1 MAGLFN
7 WGKGL
12 LLGFLL
18 VIIYNNVINRL
29 FKFFMSKN
37 VWRKNFS
44 ISRSGFHMLAP
55 AIDDLYEYQDV
66 TIISKAIKEIFF
78 IQEDYECKAAYFP
91 VNQLRKLVND
101 TLDIIK
107 KDPKK
112 IDKIHKEAYEH
123 CDKYFSFAKKVS
135 KINFKKVSNKEL
147 ADIYKNLHFHQKIH
161 HGYAICT
168 TWFVDS
174 DGEDFSNYLLKTIK
188 KLVDKNKY
196 NISFAQV
203 FSDMTTPEKLT
214 MAIKEEVA
222 SLKILK
228 EINNDKKIKKI
239 FAEKSTEDI
248 LGLIKAKNKKIYTK
262 IISHYKKWRWVPFT
276 YIGPAYEIDFYLD
289 VWKGLIKEDFDYNN
303 RLEEIRIHGKK
314 TKEIK
319 LHHINKLSIG
329 DKEGNLYK
337 IASEVIHLKAYRK
350 DCFFYGMYVL
360 DMLLK
365 EIALRLHLSLK
376 QVRFMAYWEIP
387 NALKKGSFNEETLN
401 KRIKFSILYKKDSK
415 NYIYTGEKAKKFL
428 SNVKIE
434 KEKKILTNK
443 LSGTCACVGKA
454 KGRVRIINLPE
465 EMGKM
470 NEGDI
475 MVSHTTFPSL
485 VPAMKKASAIVTDDG
500 GITCHAAIVARE
512 MKKPCIVGAKAAT
525 QVLKDGYL
533 VEVDAEKGTVK
544 TLSKK

>member
-7 WGKGL
+7 WGKEFSF
-12 LLGFLL
+12 GFLSL
-18 VIIYNNVINRL
+18 FVYNNTINRL
-29 FKFFMSKN
+29 SKLFMSKN
-37 VWRKNFS
+37 IWRKNFS

-66 TIISKAIKEIFF
+66 TINSKVIKEIFF
-78 IQEDYECKAAYFP
+78 IQEDYECRAAYFP
-91 VNQLRKLVND
+91 VQQLRKLVDD

-123 CDKYFSFAKKVS
+123 CDKYFNFAKKVS

-147 ADIYKNLHFHQKIH
+147 ANIYKKLHFHQKIH

-174 DGEDFSNYLLKTIK
+174 DGEDFSNYLLKTTK
-188 KLVDKNKY
+188 KLVDKNKRD
-196 NISFAQV
+196 ISFAQV

-239 FAEKSTEDI
+239 FAEKGTEDI
-248 LGLIKAKNKKIYTK
+248 LGLIKVKNKKLYTK
-262 IISHYKKWRWVPFT
+262 IISHHKKWSWIPFT
-276 YIGPAYEIDFYLD
+276 YIGPAYEIDFYLE
-289 VWKGLIKEDFDYNN
+289 VWKGLIKENFNYNN
-303 RLEEIRIHGKK
+303 RLNEIKLYSK
-314 TKEIK
+314 NTKEIK
-319 LHHINKLSIG
+319 AQHINNLSIN
-329 DKEGNLYK
+329 DKEIKLYK
-337 IASEVIHLKAYRK
+337 IASDVIHLKAYRK

-365 EIALRLHLSLK
+365 DIALRLHLSLK
-376 QVRFMAYWEIP
+376 QIRFMAYWEIP
-387 NALKKGSFNEETLN
+387 NALKKGNFNEGILN
-401 KRIKFSILYKKDSK
+401 KRIKFSILYKKNNK

-428 SNVKIE
+428 SNIKIE
-434 KEKKILTNK
+434 KEKKVLTNK
-443 LSGTCACVGKA
+443 LSGTCACVGKT
-454 KGRVRIINLPE
+454 KGKVKIINLPE

-485 VPAMKKASAIVTDDG
+485 VPAMKKASAIITDDG

-512 MKKPCIVGAKAAT
+512 MKKPCIVGTKSAT
-525 QVLKDGYL
+525 HILKDGDL
-533 VEVDAEKGTVK
+533 VEVDAENGLVK
-544 TLSKK
+544 KIKK